1 MAVRRQSQGFSRGT
15 STFRGVTHHPSGGL
29 QLLTASCMT
38 GTCKLYHVTIS
49 ALQSSSWL
57 SLSQTGFEM
66 RLCGILRRPLGSAH
80 RRAWKQAHLSGPV
93 RERG

>member
-29 QLLTASCMT
+29 QLLTTHHAGVAPAKS
-38 GTCKLYHVTIS
+38 GSEYHVTIS

-57 SLSQTGFEM
+57 SHE
-66 RLCGILRRPLGSAH
+66 
-80 RRAWKQAHLSGPV
+80 HLSHDRV
-93 RERG
+93 